1 LSATPT
7 IGFVTEQ
14 PPRPSRARF
23 LGWGLALALVAL
35 PVAWLDVYLLSTE
48 DASAEYVV
56 GRYSLL
62 LGAASAIT
70 LVVERLRHLT
80 PWAAL
85 AGTVLAW
92 LGVLLGKA
100 LDTGATAYP
109 WVIAGAAAI
118 AVAAAGMPGAHRPGA
133 ARAAALLA
141 VTSAVGLLG
150 LA

>member
-1 LSATPT
+1 MS
-7 IGFVTEQ
+7 VTEQ
-14 PPRPSRARF
+14 PPRPSRARY
-23 LGWGLALALVAL
+23 LGWALALALLAL
-35 PVAWLDVYLLSTE
+35 PIVWLDVYLLSTE

-62 LGAASAIT
+62 LGAASAVA
-70 LVVERLRHLT
+70 LVVEGLRHLT

-92 LGVLLGKA
+92 LGVLLGKV

-109 WVIAGAAAI
+109 WMIAGAAVL
-118 AVAAAGMPGAHRPGA
+118 AVAAAGMPGAHRAGA
-133 ARAAALLA
+133 ARAAVLLA
-141 VTSAVGLLG
+141 VTTGVGLLG

>member
-1 LSATPT
+1 M
-7 IGFVTEQ
+7 TEH
-14 PPRPSRARF
+14 PSSPSRARF
-23 LGWGLALALVAL
+23 LGWGLALALIAL
-35 PVAWLDVYLLSTE
+35 PVVWLDVYLLSAE

-62 LGAASAIT
+62 LGAASAVA
-70 LVVERLRHLT
+70 LVVEGLRHLT

-92 LGVLLGKA
+92 LGVLLGKV

-109 WVIAGAAAI
+109 GMIAGAAVL

-133 ARAAALLA
+133 ARAAVLRA
-141 VTSAVGLLG
+141 VTPGVGLLG

>member
-1 LSATPT
+1 M
-7 IGFVTEQ
+7 TEQ

-23 LGWGLALALVAL
+23 LGWALALALLAL
-35 PVAWLDVYLLSTE
+35 PVVWLDVYLLSTE

-62 LGAASAIT
+62 LGAASAVA
-70 LVVERLRHLT
+70 LVIEGLRHLT

-92 LGVLLGKA
+92 LGVLLGKV

-109 WVIAGAAAI
+109 WIIAGAAVL

-133 ARAAALLA
+133 ARAAVLLA
-141 VTSAVGLLG
+141 VTTGVGLLG

>member
-1 LSATPT
+1 MTGQPT
-7 IGFVTEQ
+7 S
-14 PPRPSRARF
+14 PSRARY
-23 LGWGLALALVAL
+23 LGWALALALLAL
-35 PVAWLDVYLLSTE
+35 PVVWLDVYLLSTE

-62 LGAASAIT
+62 LGAASVVA

-92 LGVLLGKA
+92 LGVVLGKV

-109 WVIAGAAAI
+109 WIIAGAAVLAL
-118 AVAAAGMPGAHRPGA
+118 AAAGMPGVHRSGA
-133 ARAAALLA
+133 ARVAVLLV
-141 VTSAVGLLG
+141 VTTGVGLLG